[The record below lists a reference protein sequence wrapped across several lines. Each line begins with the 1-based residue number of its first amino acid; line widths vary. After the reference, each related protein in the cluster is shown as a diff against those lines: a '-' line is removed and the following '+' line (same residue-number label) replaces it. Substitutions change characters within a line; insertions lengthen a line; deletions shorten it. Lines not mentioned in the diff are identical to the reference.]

1 MKEGI
6 NETPSF
12 IGFNGIVDAKLQIF
26 HYLCNS
32 KLKETIMNRWIITL
46 LVAVFTLGI
55 QAQDIE
61 YTQSDSALVVK
72 LLDVAKH
79 QRGTEN
85 PIFYFGKKFLGLP
98 YVAHTLELGDKEHL
112 IVNLHGL
119 DCTTF
124 VETVVALSMCDQQ
137 DRRTFD
143 AFCQN
148 LSKIRFREGKMTDYT
163 SRLHYFTWWA
173 EDNERLGIVED
184 IAPKTAPWGAF
195 TAVQT
200 ININYMSAHPSL
212 YKQLKNHPQ
221 FVAPIKQY
229 EQASNGRQFRYIP
242 KKNMNWKQDTALGVI
257 QDGDIVAMLTDSDG
271 LDTRHI
277 GIAFWQKG
285 ELHLLH
291 ASSLY
296 KKVLLSPETFYEYE
310 MNQAKHTGIRV
321 FRFKE

>member
-1 MKEGI
+1 
-6 NETPSF
+6 
-12 IGFNGIVDAKLQIF
+12 
-26 HYLCNS
+26 
-32 KLKETIMNRWIITL
+32 MNRWMTIVL
-46 LVAVFTLGI
+46 AWAFALSMH
-55 QAQDIE
+55 AQSVE

-79 QRGTEN
+79 QRGSEN

-98 YVAHTLELGDKEHL
+98 YVGQTLELGDKEHL

-124 VETVVALSMCDQQ
+124 VETVLALSMCDQQ
-137 DRRTFD
+137 DKRTFD

-184 IAPKTAPWGAF
+184 ICPKSEPWGAF

-200 ININYMSAHPSL
+200 ININYMSAHPAL
-212 YKQLKNHPQ
+212 YKQLKNHPT
-221 FVAPIKQY
+221 FVPVIKKY
-229 EQASNGRQFRYIP
+229 EQATNGRKFRYIP
-242 KKNMNWKQDTALGVI
+242 KQNLSWKQDSALGTI
-257 QDGDIVAMLTDSDG
+257 KDGDIVSMLTDSDG

-277 GIAFWQKG
+277 GIAFWQNGK
-285 ELHLLH
+285 LHLLH

-296 KKVLLSPETFYEYE
+296 KKVVMSEETFYEYE
-310 MNQAKHTGIRV
+310 MKQAKHTGIRV
-321 FRFKE
+321 FRMKE